1 MILQKHKKQ
10 SCYTKQLIISLTLLD
25 IKIGFIEIGWKDV
38 ADISL
43 VSILLFQLYRLMRG
57 TLAIRI
63 FLGFISVFIVY
74 LVVKSLHMELLT
86 TILGQF
92 IGVGVIAIIILFQ
105 QEIRKF
111 LMLIG
116 KSTSVDDGFL
126 KNLINR
132 KKVADTDEL
141 DIVPI
146 VDAAKTLGSMNM
158 GALIVFAKSSE
169 LRFYMESGDMLDAQ
183 ISKRLLI
190 SIFQKNS
197 PLHDGAVIIDN
208 NRIKAARCILP
219 VSENDEIPANY
230 GLRHRAAIGMTEVTD
245 SIVLI
250 VSEETGQLSFAL
262 NGVMYNNLS
271 RSELKLKL
279 RNYLF
284 DEEETAVMENPTSTT
299 V

>member
-1 MILQKHKKQ
+1 M
-10 SCYTKQLIISLTLLD
+10 LINF
-25 IKIGFIEIGWKDV
+25 KIGFLEIGWIDLV
-38 ADISL
+38 DITFVSL
-43 VSILLFQLYRLMRG
+43 LLFQLYRLMRG
-57 TLAIRI
+57 TLAVRI
-63 FLGFISVFIVY
+63 FLGFISVYIIY
-74 LVVKSLHMELLT
+74 IVVKSLHMELLT
-86 TILGQF
+86 AILGQF
-92 IGVGVIAIIILFQ
+92 IGVGVLAVIILFQ

-116 KSTSVDDGFL
+116 KSTSVDDKFF
-126 KNLINR
+126 KNLLNR
-132 KKVADTDEL
+132 KKSDPEESLDVA
-141 DIVPI
+141 PI

-169 LRFYMESGDMLDAQ
+169 LKFYAESGDILDAQ

-197 PLHDGAVIIDN
+197 PLHDGAAIIEG

-250 VSEETGQLSFAL
+250 VSEETGQTSIAM
-262 NGVMYNNLS
+262 NGVLYSNLS
-271 RSELKLKL
+271 RTELKQKL
-279 RNYLF
+279 RGYLF
-284 DEEETAVMENPTSTT
+284 EEEEEVAEKAVAVSE
-299 V
+299 

>member
-1 MILQKHKKQ
+1 LIL
-10 SCYTKQLIISLTLLD
+10 INF
-25 IKIGFIEIGWKDV
+25 KIGFLEVGWKDLV
-38 ADISL
+38 DIIMVSL
-43 VSILLFQLYRLMRG
+43 LLFQLYKLMRG
-57 TLAIRI
+57 TLAVRI
-63 FLGFISVFIVY
+63 FLGFLLVYISF
-74 LVVKSLHMELLT
+74 LVVKSLQMELLT
-86 TILGQF
+86 AILGQF
-92 IGVGVIAIIILFQ
+92 IGVGVIAVIILFQ

-116 KSTSVDDGFL
+116 KSTSVDDKFF
-126 KNLINR
+126 KNLLSRR
-132 KKVADTDEL
+132 KSEKEESL
-141 DIVPI
+141 DIAPI

-169 LRFYMESGDMLDAQ
+169 LKFYAESGDTLDAQ

-197 PLHDGAVIIDN
+197 PLHDGAVIIEN

-250 VSEETGQLSFAL
+250 VSEETGQTSIAI
-262 NGVMYNNLS
+262 NGVLFNNLS
-271 RSELKLKL
+271 RTELKQKL

-284 DEEETAVMENPTSTT
+284 EEEEENVKVGKP
-299 V
+299 VEIEE

>member
-1 MILQKHKKQ
+1 LIL
-10 SCYTKQLIISLTLLD
+10 INF
-25 IKIGFIEIGWKDV
+25 KIGFLEVGWKDV
-38 ADISL
+38 VDITMVSL
-43 VSILLFQLYRLMRG
+43 LLFQLYKLMRG
-57 TLAIRI
+57 TLAVRI
-63 FLGFISVFIVY
+63 FLGFLLVYVAY
-74 LVVKSLHMELLT
+74 LVVKSLQMELLT
-86 TILGQF
+86 AILGQF
-92 IGVGVIAIIILFQ
+92 IGVGVIAVIILFQ

-116 KSTSVDDGFL
+116 KSTSVDDKFF
-126 KNLINR
+126 KNLLSR
-132 KKVADTDEL
+132 KKSEKEDSL
-141 DIVPI
+141 DIAPI

-169 LRFYMESGDMLDAQ
+169 LKFYAESGDTLDAQ

-197 PLHDGAVIIDN
+197 PLHDGAVIIEN

-250 VSEETGQLSFAL
+250 VSEETGQTSIAI
-262 NGVMYNNLS
+262 NGILFNNLS
-271 RSELKLKL
+271 RTELKQKL

-284 DEEETAVMENPTSTT
+284 EEEEEEKVVKPVE
-299 V
+299 VEE

>member
-1 MILQKHKKQ
+1 LIL
-10 SCYTKQLIISLTLLD
+10 LNF
-25 IKIGFIEIGWKDV
+25 KIGFLEVGWKDV
-38 ADISL
+38 VDIVMVSL
-43 VSILLFQLYRLMRG
+43 LLFQLYKLMRG
-57 TLAIRI
+57 TLAVRI
-63 FLGFISVFIVY
+63 FLGFLLVYISF
-74 LVVKSLHMELLT
+74 LVVKSLQMELLT
-86 TILGQF
+86 AILGQF
-92 IGVGVIAIIILFQ
+92 IGVGVIAVIILFQ

-116 KSTSVDDGFL
+116 KSTSVDDKFF
-126 KNLINR
+126 KNLLNR
-132 KKVADTDEL
+132 KKSEKEDSL
-141 DIVPI
+141 DIAPI

-158 GALIVFAKSSE
+158 GALVVFAKSSE
-169 LRFYMESGDMLDAQ
+169 LKFYAESGDILDAQ

-197 PLHDGAVIIDN
+197 PLHDGAVIIEN

-250 VSEETGQLSFAL
+250 VSEETGQTSIAI
-262 NGVMYNNLS
+262 NGILFNNLS
-271 RSELKLKL
+271 RTELKLKL

-284 DEEETAVMENPTSTT
+284 EEEEESVKVSKPVE
-299 V
+299 VEE

>member
-1 MILQKHKKQ
+1 M
-10 SCYTKQLIISLTLLD
+10 LLNF
-25 IKIGFIEIGWKDV
+25 KIGFLEISWIDLV
-38 ADISL
+38 DISF
-43 VSILLFQLYRLMRG
+43 VSLLLFQLYKLMRG
-57 TLAIRI
+57 TLAVRI
-63 FLGFISVFIVY
+63 FLGFISVY
-74 LVVKSLHMELLT
+74 LIYIVVKSLHMELLT
-86 TILGQF
+86 AILGQF
-92 IGVGVIAIIILFQ
+92 IGVGVLAIIILFQ

-116 KSTSVDDGFL
+116 KSTSVDDKFF
-126 KNLINR
+126 KNLLNR
-132 KKVADTDEL
+132 KKVENEESL
-141 DIVPI
+141 DVAPI

-169 LRFYMESGDMLDAQ
+169 LKFYAESGDILDAE

-197 PLHDGAVIIDN
+197 PLHDGAAIIEN

-250 VSEETGQLSFAL
+250 VSEETGQTSIAM
-262 NGVMYNNLS
+262 NGILHSNLS
-271 RSELKLKL
+271 RTELKQKL
-279 RNYLF
+279 RSYLTET
-284 DEEETAVMENPTSTT
+284 EEEVKPEVVT
-299 V
+299 VNE

>member
-1 MILQKHKKQ
+1 MIL
-10 SCYTKQLIISLTLLD
+10 LNF
-25 IKIGFIEIGWKDV
+25 KIGFLEVGWKDV
-38 ADISL
+38 VDIVMVSL
-43 VSILLFQLYRLMRG
+43 LLFQLYKLMRG
-57 TLAIRI
+57 TLAVRI
-63 FLGFISVFIVY
+63 FLGFLLVY
-74 LVVKSLHMELLT
+74 IAFLVVKSLQMELLT
-86 TILGQF
+86 AILGQF
-92 IGVGVIAIIILFQ
+92 IGVGVIAVIILFQ

-116 KSTSVDDGFL
+116 KSTSVDDKFF
-126 KNLINR
+126 KNLLNR
-132 KKVADTDEL
+132 RKSEKDDSL
-141 DIVPI
+141 DIAPI

-158 GALIVFAKSSE
+158 GALVVFAKSSE
-169 LRFYMESGDMLDAQ
+169 LKFYAESGDTLDAQ

-197 PLHDGAVIIDN
+197 PLHDGAVIIEN

-250 VSEETGQLSFAL
+250 VSEETGQTSIAI
-262 NGVMYNNLS
+262 NGILFNNLS
-271 RSELKLKL
+271 RTELKQKL

-284 DEEETAVMENPTSTT
+284 EEEEESVKVSKPVEIEE
-299 V
+299 

>member
-1 MILQKHKKQ
+1 V
-10 SCYTKQLIISLTLLD
+10 TLLEL
-25 IKIGFIEIGWKDV
+25 KIGFIEMGWKDV
-38 ADISL
+38 ADIFL

-74 LVVKSLHMELLT
+74 VVVKSLHMELLT

-126 KNLINR
+126 KKFINR
-132 KKVADTDEL
+132 KKAIDADIL

-219 VSENDEIPANY
+219 VSESDEIPANY

-271 RSELKLKL
+271 RSELKQKL

-284 DEEETAVMENPTSTT
+284 DEEETTIVENPTNTP

>member
-1 MILQKHKKQ
+1 M
-10 SCYTKQLIISLTLLD
+10 LINF
-25 IKIGFIEIGWKDV
+25 KIGFIEMGWIDLI
-38 ADISL
+38 DITFVSL
-43 VSILLFQLYRLMRG
+43 LLFQLYKLMRG
-57 TLAIRI
+57 TLAVRI
-63 FLGFISVFIVY
+63 FLGFISVYLVY
-74 LVVKSLHMELLT
+74 IVVKSLHMELLT

-92 IGVGVIAIIILFQ
+92 IGVGVIAVIILFQ

-111 LMLIG
+111 LMMIG
-116 KSTSVDDGFL
+116 KSTSMDDNFF
-126 KNLINR
+126 KNLLNR
-132 KKVADTDEL
+132 KKADPENSL

-169 LRFYMESGDMLDAQ
+169 LKFYAESGDILDAQ

-197 PLHDGAVIIDN
+197 PLHDGAVIIEN

-245 SIVLI
+245 SIILI
-250 VSEETGQLSFAL
+250 VSEETGQTSIAI
-262 NGVMYNNLS
+262 NGILYHNLS
-271 RSELKLKL
+271 RTELKQKL
-279 RNYLF
+279 RNYLL
-284 DEEETAVMENPTSTT
+284 EEEEVKVENEAVLGE
-299 V
+299 

>member
-1 MILQKHKKQ
+1 M
-10 SCYTKQLIISLTLLD
+10 LINF
-25 IKIGFIEIGWKDV
+25 KIGFIEMGWIDLI
-38 ADISL
+38 DITFVSL
-43 VSILLFQLYRLMRG
+43 LLFQLYKLMRG
-57 TLAIRI
+57 TLAVRI
-63 FLGFISVFIVY
+63 FLGFISVYLVY
-74 LVVKSLHMELLT
+74 IVVKSLHMELLT

-92 IGVGVIAIIILFQ
+92 IGVGVIAVIILFQ

-111 LMLIG
+111 LMMIG
-116 KSTSVDDGFL
+116 KSTSMDDKFF
-126 KNLINR
+126 KNLLNR
-132 KKVADTDEL
+132 KKADPENSL

-169 LRFYMESGDMLDAQ
+169 LKFYAESGDILDAQ

-197 PLHDGAVIIDN
+197 PLHDGAVIIEN

-245 SIVLI
+245 SIILI
-250 VSEETGQLSFAL
+250 VSEETGQTSIAI
-262 NGVMYNNLS
+262 NGILYHNLS
-271 RSELKLKL
+271 RTELKQKL
-279 RNYLF
+279 RNYLL
-284 DEEETAVMENPTSTT
+284 EEEEVKVENEAVMGE
-299 V
+299 

>member
-1 MILQKHKKQ
+1 LIL
-10 SCYTKQLIISLTLLD
+10 LNL
-25 IKIGFIEIGWKDV
+25 KIGFVEIDWKDLI
-38 ADISL
+38 DILL
-43 VSILLFQLYRLMRG
+43 VSILLFQLYKLMRG
-57 TLAIRI
+57 TLAVRI
-63 FLGFISVFIVY
+63 FLGFLSVYLVY
-74 LVVKSLHMELLT
+74 LVVRSLQMKLLT
-86 TILGQF
+86 AILGQF
-92 IGVGVIAIIILFQ
+92 IGVGVIAVIILFQ

-116 KSTSVDDGFL
+116 KSTAVDDKFF
-126 KNLINR
+126 KNLLTR
-132 KKVADTDEL
+132 KKTERDESL
-141 DIVPI
+141 DVSPI

-158 GALIVFAKSSE
+158 GALVVFAKSSE
-169 LRFYMESGDMLDAQ
+169 LKFYAESGDILDAE

-197 PLHDGAVIIDN
+197 PLHDGAVIIEK

-250 VSEETGQLSFAL
+250 VSEETGQTSIAI

-271 RSELKLKL
+271 RTELKQRL

-284 DEEETAVMENPTSTT
+284 EEDET
-299 V
+299 VKPESVVEVEDKNVKQ